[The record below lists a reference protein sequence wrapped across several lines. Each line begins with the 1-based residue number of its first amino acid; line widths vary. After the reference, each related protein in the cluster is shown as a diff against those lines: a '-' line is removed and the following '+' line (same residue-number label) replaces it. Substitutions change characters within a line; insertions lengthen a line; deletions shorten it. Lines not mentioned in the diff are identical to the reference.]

1 MYAIWLNADGSPLIT
16 MESLPMLDSRRTY
29 MTRVGGYNLFGI
41 FPSYELAKKV
51 RDLLVPE
58 DL

>member
-1 MYAIWLNADGSPLIT
+1 MYAIWLSADGSLLIT
-16 MESLPMLDSRRTY
+16 MESLLMLDSRRTY
-29 MTRVGGYNLFGI
+29 MTSRGEYNLFGI